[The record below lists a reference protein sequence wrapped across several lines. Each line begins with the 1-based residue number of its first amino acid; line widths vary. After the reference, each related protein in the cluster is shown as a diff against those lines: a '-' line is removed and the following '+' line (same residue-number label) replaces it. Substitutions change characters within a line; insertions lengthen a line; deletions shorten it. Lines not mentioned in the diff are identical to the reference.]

1 MTKYQTLLTM
11 FETGRNIAKVILG
24 ERDFKLMCSL
34 FENKVMSR
42 EQIGRQFFNG
52 ASKQAVS
59 RRLRKLVDL
68 GLITRTSVIV
78 GHGAISGYSLTPH
91 GLAKIKP
98 MLAYEVRTGS
108 RLSECPLHDIA
119 LNDIRK
125 AFEAKPTVQR
135 YYTEN
140 VLQTSTD
147 LQRDV
152 KFRPFIELNSDAMV
166 EVDTKVGVLNL
177 AIEFDTTCKSK
188 IRYLHKLNAYYGKRG
203 IDGVLYVCASEHI
216 LNTLLKIDK
225 EVSDR
230 RRCHPRMYLSL
241 YENVIGNREE
251 LTFTNANRYIFRV
264 R

>member
-1 MTKYQTLLTM
+1 MKECQSHLLM
-11 FETGRNIAKVILG
+11 FETGRNTERVILS
-24 ERDFKLMCSL
+24 ERDFKIMCSL

-78 GHGAISGYSLTPH
+78 GHGAIYGYSIRPR
-91 GLAKIKP
+91 GLVKIKP
-98 MLAYEVRTGS
+98 MLAYEVKSTS
-108 RLSECPLHDIA
+108 SLSDCPLHDIA

-125 AFEAKPTVQR
+125 VFESKSAVQH

-147 LQRDV
+147 LQREA
-152 KFRPFIELNSDAMV
+152 KFRPFVELNSDAMA
-166 EVDTKVGVLNL
+166 EVDTKVGILNL

-188 IRYLHKLNAYYGKRG
+188 SRYLHKLNAYYGKRG

-225 EVSDR
+225 EVSGR